1 METLASAKVV
11 ANLDK
16 MPMSEKSRGPSTRIV
31 IQPSSIWTVGSM
43 MGLAKEAGIM
53 ADVSV
58 GVTVTEK
65 KD

>member
-1 METLASAKVV
+1 
-11 ANLDK
+11 
-16 MPMSEKSRGPSTRIV
+16 
-31 IQPSSIWTVGSM
+31 M
-43 MGLAKEAGIM
+43 MGLAKDAGIM